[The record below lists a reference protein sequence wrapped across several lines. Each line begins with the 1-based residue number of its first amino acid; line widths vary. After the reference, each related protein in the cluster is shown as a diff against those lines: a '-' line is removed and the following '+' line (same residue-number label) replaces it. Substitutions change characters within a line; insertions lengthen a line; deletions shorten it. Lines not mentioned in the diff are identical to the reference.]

1 MTALLADST
10 VARDEIHVAENVQA
24 LDVEHV
30 RAPAGSIR
38 LLECSCRSSDRSRLT
53 LRSAGGSTSS
63 LRVSVGWWRRKN
75 CG

>member
-10 VARDEIHVAENVQA
+10 VARDDIHVAENVQA

-30 RAPAGSIR
+30 PHLAGSIR
-38 LLECSCRSSDRSRLT
+38 LLECSCWSSDRPRLT
-53 LRSAGGSTSS
+53 LRSADGSTSS
-63 LRVSVGWWRRKN
+63 LRVSAGWRRRKN

>member
-1 MTALLADST
+1 MIAVPAESA
-10 VARDEIHVAENVQA
+10 VARDEIRVAENGQA

-38 LLECSCRSSDRSRLT
+38 LLECSCRSSDRPRLT

-63 LRVSVGWWRRKN
+63 SRVSVGWRRRKN